1 MRNTIDMEYEYIL
14 SFVCDHLCKY
24 PDTCSDQ
31 EKLARAC
38 DGCVLIDYLEDL
50 EGNEMDREDAD

>member
-1 MRNTIDMEYEYIL
+1 MKDTTDMEFEYIL

-31 EKLARAC
+31 DELASSC
-38 DGCVLIDYLEDL
+38 DRCALIDYLEDL
-50 EGNEMDREDAD
+50 EESEAD